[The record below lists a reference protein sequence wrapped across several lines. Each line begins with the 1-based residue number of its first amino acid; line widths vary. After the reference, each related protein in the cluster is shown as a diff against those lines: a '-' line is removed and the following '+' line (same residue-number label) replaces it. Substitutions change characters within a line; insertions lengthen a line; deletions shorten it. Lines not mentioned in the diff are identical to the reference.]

1 MYNVL
6 SYSYNFNPVKNI
18 HLWHVTIHYLSCIVQ
33 SEVIF
38 FLYWMSWNIHILFCI
53 IQLLL
58 RDKTHANVKKNKT
71 MLKMVTILNED
82 ENYE

>member
-1 MYNVL
+1 M
-6 SYSYNFNPVKNI
+6 SYHTAIILIQWKTFIYDMWPFIIYPALFNRKSYF
-18 HLWHVTIHYLSCIVQ
+18 SCIGCP
-33 SEVIF
+33 ET
-38 FLYWMSWNIHILFCI
+38 IHILFCI